1 MSSLLL
7 LEQCSHWQNA
17 MNLRKSR
24 EVRTAILS
32 LLLDMRMQLSNSSH
46 PIPLDGVEATQSSP
60 SFPLSRRAEWVL
72 ILSVFLAVYF
82 AALFTPSLLD
92 DADATHAQAA
102 QHMAMTGHIVTLMV
116 DGIRYLEKP
125 PLPYWLVAIDF
136 KLFGFNAFATH
147 LPEALA
153 VLGCAILAL
162 LWGRR
167 AYSER
172 AAFYAALAVLTSI
185 GTFLFTRY
193 FIPESILTL
202 LIALGLY
209 LFLTGLEDHQ
219 PSRIYC
225 TYVLLALA
233 MLAKGLIAPVFFL
246 GGVIPYLLV
255 TGKWRRWREFH
266 LFTGALLFL
275 LVAAPWHVLAG
286 LHNPDQGH
294 PVGNIPSPGNV
305 HGFFYFYFMNEHV
318 LRFLGR
324 RYPHDYN
331 KLPGYLF
338 WSLHL
343 VWLFPWS
350 LYWPAT
356 LYEAWNKNRRAG
368 RRFSWHGLTQLSF
381 RGNTSLLLALYAGFI
396 LLFFSLSTN
405 QEYYTYPA
413 YFPLLLLTAAGLAG
427 LETDA
432 MTSSANERTLN
443 MRWLE
448 GAQALFA
455 LVGAA
460 AAAMLAYGLWA
471 SRHLPYVADIGTLL
485 AHRDVGGYSLSMS
498 HFMDLTGPSFAAL
511 RLPAIL
517 AAVALLAGPS
527 LAWRMRIR
535 RQHLSA
541 TFTTAMTAAM
551 FLVAAHI
558 AFVRFQPILSSQAM
572 ANTIKAI
579 AGPQDTLI
587 LYGDQSYGSSIIFY
601 TQRPAYVV
609 NGCDTTLLW
618 GSNYPDAPNVCLDDA
633 QLLARWGNG
642 PRRFLF
648 VPPDYRQ
655 HVESLLRNRIYMV
668 QQLSD
673 KELLTDR
680 PLSQ

>member
-1 MSSLLL
+1 
-7 LEQCSHWQNA
+7 
-17 MNLRKSR
+17 
-24 EVRTAILS
+24 
-32 LLLDMRMQLSNSSH
+32 MRPLNPSH
-46 PIPLDGVEATQSSP
+46 PLPLAAVEATESATG
-60 SFPLSRRAEWVL
+60 FPLSRRAEWIL
-72 ILSVFLAVYF
+72 ILTVFLAVYF

-102 QHMAMTGHIVTLMV
+102 QHMALTGHIVTLMV

-125 PLPYWLVAIDF
+125 PLPYWLVAIAYRI
-136 KLFGFNAFATH
+136 FGFNAFATH

-172 AAFYAALAVLTSI
+172 AGFYGALAFFTSI

-202 LIALGLY
+202 LIALALY
-209 LFLTGLEDHQ
+209 LFLTGLEDRQ
-219 PSRIYC
+219 PTRIYC
-225 TYVLLALA
+225 TYALLALA

-246 GGVIPYLLV
+246 GGMAPYLLL
-255 TGKWRRWREFH
+255 TGQWRRWREFR
-266 LFTGALLFL
+266 LFTGTALFL
-275 LVAAPWHVLAG
+275 LVAAPWHILAG

-305 HGFFYFYFMNEHV
+305 HGFFYFYFINEHV
-318 LRFLGR
+318 LRFLGK

-338 WSLHL
+338 WGLHL

-356 LYEAWNKNRRAG
+356 LYAAWHKKRSAG
-368 RRFSWHGLTQLSF
+368 RRFDWRTWKHLDF

-413 YFPLLLLTAAGLAG
+413 YFPLLLLTVAGLAS

-432 MTSSANERTLN
+432 MTASATGGSSA

-455 LVGAA
+455 VVGAG
-460 AAAMLAYGLWA
+460 AAAMLGYGLWS

-517 AAVALLAGPS
+517 AAVTLLLGPT
-527 LAWRMRIR
+527 LAWRMRVR

-558 AFVRFQPILSSQAM
+558 AFVRFQPMLSSRAM
-572 ANTIKAI
+572 ATTINAI
-579 AGPQDTLI
+579 ASPQDTLI

-601 TQRPAYVV
+601 TQRRAYVV
-609 NGCDTTLLW
+609 NDCETTLLW
-618 GSNYPDAPNVCLDDA
+618 GSDYPDAPHVCLDDA
-633 QLLARWGNG
+633 QLLAMWGNG
-642 PRRFLF
+642 PRKFLF

-655 HVESLLRNRIYMV
+655 HLEALLNNRGYLV
-668 QQLSD
+668 QELSD

-680 PLSQ
+680 PLNGPTAQ

>member
-1 MSSLLL
+1 MSSIPV
-7 LEQCSHWQNA
+7 LEQYPHWQDATNQ
-17 MNLRKSR
+17 RKM
-24 EVRTAILS
+24 AKIG
-32 LLLDMRMQLSNSSH
+32 LLFLCLFLHMRMQPLNCSSQPRLGRVGASNST
-46 PIPLDGVEATQSSP
+46 A
-60 SFPLSRRAEWVL
+60 SFPLSQRAEWVL
-72 ILSVFLAVYF
+72 ILTVFAAVYF
-82 AALFTPSLLD
+82 TALFTPSLLD

-102 QHMAMTGHIVTLMV
+102 QHMALTGHIVTLMV

-172 AAFYAALAVLTSI
+172 AAFYAALAFLTSI

-193 FIPESILTL
+193 FIPESILAL
-202 LIALGLY
+202 LIALALY
-209 LFLTGLEDHQ
+209 LFLTGLEDRQ
-219 PSRIYC
+219 PTRIYC
-225 TYVLLALA
+225 TYALLALA

-246 GGVIPYLLV
+246 GGVVPYLLL
-255 TGKWRRWREFH
+255 TRQWRRWREFH
-266 LFTGALLFL
+266 LFTGTLLFL
-275 LVAAPWHVLAG
+275 LIAAPWHILAG
-286 LHNPDQGH
+286 LHNPDHGH
-294 PVGNIPSPGNV
+294 PAGNIPSPGNV
-305 HGFFYFYFMNEHV
+305 HGFFYFYFINEHV
-318 LRFLGR
+318 LRFLGK

-356 LYEAWNKNRRAG
+356 LYATWRKNRALG
-368 RRFSWHGLTQLSF
+368 QRFRLKRWKHLDF
-381 RGNTSLLLALYAGFI
+381 RGNTSLLLALYGGFI

-413 YFPLLLLTAAGLAG
+413 YFPLLLLTAVGLAN

-432 MTSSANERTLN
+432 VASSAAGQTTDL
-443 MRWLE
+443 RWLE

-455 LVGAA
+455 IVGLG

-471 SRHLPYVADIGTLL
+471 SRHLPYVADIGALL

-498 HFMDLTGPSFAAL
+498 HFFDLTGPSFAAL
-511 RLPAIL
+511 RLPALL
-517 AAVALLAGPS
+517 AAVTLLLGPS
-527 LAWRMRIR
+527 LAWRFRVR
-535 RQHLSA
+535 KQHLTA

-558 AFVRFQPILSSQAM
+558 AFVRFQPMLSSRAM
-572 ANTIKAI
+572 ADTINQMA
-579 AGPQDTLI
+579 APNDMLL
-587 LYGDQSYGSSIIFY
+587 LYGDQSYGSSILFY
-601 TQRPAYVV
+601 TQRRGYLV
-609 NGCDTTLLW
+609 NGRTTSMLW
-618 GSNYPDAPNVCLDDA
+618 GSYYPDAPHIFLDDA
-633 QLLARWGNG
+633 QLLAMWGHG
-642 PRRFLF
+642 PRKFLF
-648 VPPDYRQ
+648 LPPDYHE
-655 HVESLLRNRIYMV
+655 HVAALLGNRTYLV
-668 QQLSD
+668 QELSD

-680 PLSQ
+680 PLKL